1 MKLILL
7 STLALISQLLLAQPI
22 QLFEQYNGNYDFTAF
37 GNTLNTGPNSCNIL
51 TQSDAD
57 FSMPAT
63 GTVVTAVLYWAGV
76 GSGDFD
82 VELNGQAVTAQ
93 RDFGINIS
101 GFDYFAA
108 FADVTEIINTFG
120 DATYTLSE
128 LDLTAVIGPY
138 CSQSTDFG
146 GWSVIAIYEDDALPF
161 NDIRIY
167 DGFVALFAA
176 NPTVSFT
183 LAEPV
188 IYDTTTATLGFL
200 AWEGDSGLAVG
211 ENLIVN
217 GALASGPPLNPS
229 DNIFNG
235 TNTFTGSSDLWNMDL
250 DSFDISDLINETDD
264 FIQVE
269 ISSLQDVIMMNTIIT
284 KVEDA
289 TATDTDNDL
298 VFDAQEDLN
307 VNRILA
313 DDNTDGDSLANYLD
327 DDDDGDGTP
336 TRDEDYNNN
345 GTPIDDDTNGNN
357 IPDYL
362 DDEVFLGVKEFEI
375 SNINIIPNPVR
386 DQILIEVS
394 NALNKNYLVKVVS
407 VTGKTVIDFGK
418 LAVQNKLSLNVASL
432 NEGLYFLTFQDGNN
446 TSTKKFIKL

>member
-1 MKLILL
+1 
-7 STLALISQLLLAQPI
+7 
-22 QLFEQYNGNYDFTAF
+22 
-37 GNTLNTGPNSCNIL
+37 
-51 TQSDAD
+51 
-57 FSMPAT
+57 
-63 GTVVTAVLYWAGV
+63 VLP
-76 GSGDFD
+76 
-82 VELNGQAVTAQ
+82 
-93 RDFGINIS
+93 
-101 GFDYFAA
+101 
-108 FADVTEIINTFG
+108 
-120 DATYTLSE
+120 
-128 LDLTAVIGPY
+128 PY
-138 CSQSTDFG
+138 CGNGTDFG
-146 GWSVIAIYEDDALPF
+146 GWSVFVIYEDDALPF

-167 DGFVALFAA
+167 DGFVAVFAA
-176 NPTVSFT
+176 NPMVSFT

-188 IYDTTTATLGFL
+188 IYDATTATLCFL

-229 DNIFNG
+229 NNIFNG
-235 TNTFTGSSDLWNMDL
+235 TNTFTGSTDLWNMDL
-250 DSFDISDLINETDD
+250 DSFVISDLINETND
-264 FIQVE
+264 FIEVE
-269 ISSLQDVIMMNTIIT
+269 ISSLQDVIMMNTIVT

-362 DDEVFLGVKEFEI
+362 DDEVFLGIKEFEI
-375 SNINIIPNPVR
+375 SDINIIPNPVK
-386 DQILIEVS
+386 DQIFIEVS
-394 NALNKNYLVKVVS
+394 NALNKNYMVNVVS

-418 LAVQNKLSLNVASL
+418 LAIENKLSLNVASL

-446 TSTKKFIKL
+446 TTTKKFIKL